1 MSYTSKT
8 NPPPMGLP
16 LAKPD
21 KVFCSGQSCPRYG
34 PNKEKLGVPRPT
46 DLIRP
51 LLPTSKNETYL
62 ISSGALI
69 QRWHGDEF
77 SFWGSIG
84 LKSTPQLLKPRPR
97 LGLLSSSSI
106 SPSTMTSVGKNGLS
120 PASPPETEKRVCK
133 WEFCY
138 SAAAAAKSLQLCA
151 TLCDPMDCSLPG
163 SSIHGI
169 FQARVLLFKITDK

>member
-16 LAKPD
+16 LARPD

-84 LKSTPQLLKPRPR
+84 LKSTPQLLKPRPM

-106 SPSTMTSVGKNGLS
+106 SPQKRALSCLS
-120 PASPPETEKRVCK
+120 PRNRNVSVSGN
-133 WEFCY
+133 
-138 SAAAAAKSLQLCA
+138 SATLLLLLLSHFSCVQLCA
-151 TLCDPMDCSLPG
+151 TPWTAAY
-163 SSIHGI
+163 
-169 FQARVLLFKITDK
+169 QAPPSMEFSRQEYYYLK